1 MVTDTTTDAQLRR
14 TIQKKI
20 ENEMPL
26 QLLKRIVYEVRCE
39 EMGIRPDDWKL
50 YPDKTDTID
59 PILMSDF
66 YHYVLSFYGEN
77 GIYNMGATLDMVMEA
92 TKKYINSSD
101 EFYGDSFDREAVRD
115 ILIDTYQ
122 LKFPV

>member
-14 TIQKKI
+14 TIQKTI

-39 EMGIRPDDWKL
+39 EMGIRPDGWKL

-59 PILMSDF
+59 PILLSDF

-92 TKKYINSSD
+92 TQKYINSSD
-101 EFYGDSFDREAVRD
+101 EFYGDSFDREHVRD
-115 ILIDTYQ
+115 IMIDTYQ
-122 LKFPV
+122 LKFPN

>member
-39 EMGIRPDDWKL
+39 EMGIRPD
-50 YPDKTDTID
+50 TID
-59 PILMSDF
+59 PTLLSDF

-77 GIYNMGATLDMVMEA
+77 GIYKMGATLDMVMEA
-92 TKKYINSSD
+92 TQKYINSSD
-101 EFYGDSFDREAVRD
+101 EFYGDSFDREHVRD
-115 ILIDTYQ
+115 IMIDTYQ
-122 LKFPV
+122 LQFPN